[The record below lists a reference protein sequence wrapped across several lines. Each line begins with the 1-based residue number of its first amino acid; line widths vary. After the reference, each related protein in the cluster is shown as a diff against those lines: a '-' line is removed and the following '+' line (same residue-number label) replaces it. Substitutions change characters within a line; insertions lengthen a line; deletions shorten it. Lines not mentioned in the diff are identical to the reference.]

1 MTNFKGRIL
10 WWGRYGNYGPNY
22 PRNRTIIKCFQ
33 SLGYEIVEFRPRFSK
48 LADFEAYFRKF
59 KSIDLVWVPCFRQ
72 RDISAASRWVK
83 RRKLPLVFDPLIS
96 AYDKRVHEKKKYR
109 PESRQ
114 ARALL
119 RWEKKLFSLADIVI
133 ADTICH
139 KKYFIE
145 QLGCVE
151 DKVFVIPVSAE
162 ESLFYPKETFN
173 NKVPEILFFGT
184 FIGLQ
189 GPRYIAEAIKFYQG
203 PEIKLVFLGDGPERK
218 ECEKIAQ
225 ESNNKNVSV
234 QFEDWIDFHGL
245 PDRIRKSDVCLGIFG
260 IGEKSHRV
268 IPNKVYQSL
277 AVGKPVITMVS
288 DAYPVELIERES
300 QGIYFCEA
308 GNPHSIA
315 NSISKLVTLMGENE
329 FDYSSPPRKVYEDYF
344 SNEFIKSVLHHL
356 ISTYSEK
363 TIEN

>member
-22 PRNRTIIKCFQ
+22 PRNRTIIKCLQ
-33 SLGYEIVEFRPRFSK
+33 SLGYEIVEFHPHFSR

-59 KSIDLVWVPCFRQ
+59 ESVDLVWVPCFRQ
-72 RDISAASRWVK
+72 RDVSAASRWAK
-83 RRKLPLVFDPLIS
+83 KRKLPLIFDPLIS
-96 AYDKRVHEKKKYR
+96 AYDKRVYEKKKYK

-114 ARALL
+114 AKDLL
-119 RWEKKLFSLADIVI
+119 KWEKKLFSLADIVI

-145 QLGCVE
+145 QLGCIE

-162 ESLFYPKETFN
+162 ESLFYPKEN
-173 NKVPEILFFGT
+173 LKNEVPEILFFGT

-203 PEIKLVFLGDGPERK
+203 PPIKLVFLGDGPERK
-218 ECEKIAQ
+218 QCEKITQ
-225 ESNNKNVSV
+225 QTINHKVTI
-234 QFEDWIDFHGL
+234 QFEDWIDFHDL
-245 PDRIRKSDVCLGIFG
+245 PDRIRKSDACLGIFG

-288 DAYPVELIERES
+288 DAYPIELIKQEN

-308 GNPHSIA
+308 GNPESIA
-315 NSISKLVTLMGENE
+315 DSILKLIILMEGNQYN
-329 FDYSSPPRKVYEDYF
+329 FSSPRKVYEHYF
-344 SNEFIKSVLHHL
+344 SNEVIKSVLIHL

-363 TIEN
+363 KTEN